1 MRRERPEIGKLCAG
15 CALINGMIVD
25 DELRDGA
32 LARCAICVG
41 IIPDLSNLEQI

>member
-15 CALINGMIVD
+15 CALINDMIVD
-25 DELRDGA
+25 DELRDDA

-41 IIPDLSNLEQI
+41 IIPGFFDLESI